1 MLVVRDRE
9 ILLTFRVK
17 ICSMSVNAVVIDD
30 DQDDLDLLKRVF
42 QKHFPDIHTI
52 YFTDPVEALHAI
64 TQELFLV
71 PDYIITD
78 INMPKLTGDA
88 LIAELRQRP
97 ELDQTIICVLSTH
110 MPEDKA
116 TSVKRAGAHHAF
128 QKPAQYQHYQDIL
141 KELFGR

>member
-1 MLVVRDRE
+1 MGMFVARDSK
-9 ILLTFRVK
+9 ILSIFRAR
-17 ICSMSVNAVVIDD
+17 ICFMSVNAVVIDD

-64 TQELFLV
+64 TQELVFV

-88 LIAELRQRP
+88 LIVELRQRP

-110 MPEDKA
+110 MPEEKVK
-116 TSVKRAGAHHAF
+116 SVKRAGAHHAF
-128 QKPAQYQHYQDIL
+128 QKPAQYQQY
-141 KELFGR
+141 